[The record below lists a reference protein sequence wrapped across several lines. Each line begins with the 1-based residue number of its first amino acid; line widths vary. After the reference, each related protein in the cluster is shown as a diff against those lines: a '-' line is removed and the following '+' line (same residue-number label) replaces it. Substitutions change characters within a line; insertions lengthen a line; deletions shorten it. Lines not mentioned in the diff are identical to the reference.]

1 MDNSKPSFV
10 KNLPLY
16 LYLVASIAM
25 YISYIVIAKNKNIL
39 PSYTILIITVIIIL
53 CFASNIQYMATSN
66 HSTLNAIA
74 WLIVLGYI
82 GLNSYGLYK
91 LNLDGYIIK
100 SEEEKQEEET
110 N

>member
-1 MDNSKPSFV
+1 MDNSKSSFV

-25 YISYIVIAKNKNIL
+25 FISYVVIANNKNIL

-53 CFASNIQYMATSN
+53 CFASNIQYMATSSHPSIN
-66 HSTLNAIA
+66 ILA
-74 WLIVLGYI
+74 WILVVGYI
-82 GLNSYGLYK
+82 GVNSYGLYR
-91 LNLDGYIIK
+91 LNSDQIIQEEK
-100 SEEEKQEEET
+100 QQEEEEKK